1 MHALHALFETP
12 QGRGELLALL
22 VSQILD
28 EAEVMLAVFLVVVV
42 VVVVIVVAV
51 GDFAAC

>member
-1 MHALHALFETP
+1 M
-12 QGRGELLALL
+12 ALL

-42 VVVVIVVAV
+42 VVVVVVVIVVAV

>member
-1 MHALHALFETP
+1 M
-12 QGRGELLALL
+12 ALL

-42 VVVVIVVAV
+42 VVVVVVIVVAV